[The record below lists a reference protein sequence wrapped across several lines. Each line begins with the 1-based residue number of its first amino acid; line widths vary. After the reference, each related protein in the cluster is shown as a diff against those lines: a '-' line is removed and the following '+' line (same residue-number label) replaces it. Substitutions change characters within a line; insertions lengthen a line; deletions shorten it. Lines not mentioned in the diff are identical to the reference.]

1 MFDFDKLLMKA
12 MAPFVAILSIMLCIW
27 GAIEILNHIWL
38 ELLLL
43 LAIFGTIAVVLFLLW
58 LRFRRW

>member
-1 MFDFDKLLMKA
+1 MFDFDKMLMKA

-43 LAIFGTIAVVLFLLW
+43 LAIFGTIAFVLFLLW

>member
-1 MFDFDKLLMKA
+1 MFDYNKALM
-12 MAPFVAILSIMLCIW
+12 PFVAILSIMLCVW

-43 LAIFGTIAVVLFLLW
+43 VATFGIIASLVVLLW

>member
-1 MFDFDKLLMKA
+1 MKF
-12 MAPFVAILSIMLCIW
+12 MAPFVALLTVMLCIW

-38 ELLLL
+38 ELVLL
-43 LAIFGTIAVVLFLLW
+43 LAIIGTIAVVVVLLW

>member
-1 MFDFDKLLMKA
+1 MFDFDKALMKF
-12 MAPFVAILSIMLCIW
+12 MAPFVALLTVMLCIW

-43 LAIFGTIAVVLFLLW
+43 LAIFGTIAAVLFLLW
-58 LRFRRW
+58 LRFQRW

>member
-1 MFDFDKLLMKA
+1 MFDFDKALMKI
-12 MAPFVAILSIMLCIW
+12 MAPFVALLSIMICIW

-43 LAIFGTIAVVLFLLW
+43 LAIFGTIAIIIVLLW
-58 LRFRRW
+58 FRFRRW